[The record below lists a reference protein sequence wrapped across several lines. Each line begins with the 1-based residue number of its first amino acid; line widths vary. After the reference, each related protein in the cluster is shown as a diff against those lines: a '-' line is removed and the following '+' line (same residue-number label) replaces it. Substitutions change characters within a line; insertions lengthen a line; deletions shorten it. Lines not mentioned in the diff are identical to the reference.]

1 MGRLLREWLDENYHR
16 AYPLDPSTASVAG
29 TLPPSILLD
38 MTLQVG
44 GQIDPNQTWISSVI
58 MDGVSAQF
66 GLSTRVNGT
75 VINLGTIC
83 TVALDT
89 PPGTE
94 VEVQAH
100 LPRSGHIIN
109 GYIVVGT
116 LTAMLDTMSVAT
128 SLTLEQGKIAPGCI
142 LEVTDWLAG
151 LVVNNELFGGVVNI
165 QAGTGITFDT
175 KVETVDGVQ
184 TPTVTISC
192 SDFQMTDSNSQIM
205 SDTDLANYIY
215 DTYGA
220 PIRTINDV
228 PPDDAG
234 NIEFVVE
241 NGDDIGLSVE
251 SVVGST
257 GALIIKDTNGK
268 PCCTQADLQVII
280 DNIGKLNERA
290 ARMESTQSNLDTML
304 NMIST
309 YLTQVG

>member
-16 AYPLDPSTASVAG
+16 AYPLDPSTASVPG
-29 TLPPSILLD
+29 TLPPTILLD

-44 GQIDPNQTWISSVI
+44 GPIDPDQTWISSII

-66 GLSTRVNGT
+66 GLSTKVDGAT
-75 VINLGTIC
+75 VNLGTIC

-94 VEVQAH
+94 VAVQVH
-100 LPRSGHIIN
+100 LPASGHIIN

-116 LTAMLDTMSVAT
+116 LTAMLDTLSVAT

-165 QAGTGITFDT
+165 QAGAGITFET

-192 SDFQMTDSNSQIM
+192 SDFEMTDANSQIT
-205 SDTDLANYIY
+205 SDAELADYIY
-215 DTYGA
+215 DTYGR
-220 PIRTINDV
+220 PIRTINGI
-228 PPDDAG
+228 PPDSSG
-234 NIEFVVE
+234 NMEFVVE

-251 SVVGST
+251 PVGTS
-257 GALIIKDTNGK
+257 GALIIKDVNGK
-268 PCCTQADLQVII
+268 PCCTQDDLQVIV

-290 ARMESTQSNLDTML
+290 SRIERAQQGLDTNL
-304 NMIST
+304 NTINA
-309 YLTQVG
+309 YLATVNQ